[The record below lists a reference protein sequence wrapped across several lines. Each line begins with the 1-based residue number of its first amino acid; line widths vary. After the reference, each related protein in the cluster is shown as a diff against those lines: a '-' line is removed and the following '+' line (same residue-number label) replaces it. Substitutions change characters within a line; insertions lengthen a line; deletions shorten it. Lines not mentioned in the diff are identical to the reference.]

1 MRLGFTT
8 WNFEEEIISG
18 QKDVMALMDDAKAM
32 GFACIEFMGYHLASI
47 DSAYLQTVKAR
58 AQGLGLTI
66 SAIDVRNMNFG
77 GRWFEFRTDVA
88 MIKFWILAAAML
100 GCPVIGVFLGR
111 FDAAE
116 ARRKQIETDIQGFRE
131 CLAFAESY
139 GVKLGIEN
147 HRIYIANK
155 DADPDEQE
163 LEDLL
168 YIVRTIGS
176 PSLGAIPDSDNFFR
190 RGFADLTS
198 EERERNYSHFA
209 QLMKHAVHAHI
220 KIKGRGADAGA
231 LHCDL
236 NRLARIL
243 VDSNYDGDVSLEFM
257 KPLKADKRE
266 ALESN
271 LQVFQAALSAAG
283 ARVE

>member
-18 QKDVMALMDDAKAM
+18 QTDVMALMDDAKAM
-32 GFACIEFMGYHLASI
+32 GFACVEFMGYHLASV
-47 DSAYLQTVKAR
+47 DPAYLQTVKAKAR
-58 AQGLGLTI
+58 DLGLGI

-88 MIKFWILAAAML
+88 MIKFWTLAAATL
-100 GCPVIGVFLGR
+100 GCPVVGVFLGR
-111 FDAAE
+111 FDTPE
-116 ARRKQIETDIQGFRE
+116 ARRKQIETDVQGFRE
-131 CLAFAESY
+131 CLAFAGSY
-139 GVKLGIEN
+139 GIRLGIEN

-168 YIVRTIGS
+168 HILQTIGS
-176 PSLGAIPDSDNFFR
+176 PWLGAIPDSDNFFR
-190 RGFADLTS
+190 RGFADLS
-198 EERERNYSHFA
+198 AEERERNYSHFA

-220 KIKGRGADAGA
+220 KIKGRGADAGIR
-231 LHCDL
+231 HCDL
-236 NRLARIL
+236 NRLGRIL
-243 VDSNYDGDVSLEFM
+243 LDSGYDGDVSFEFM
-257 KPLKADKRE
+257 KPLQVDKRE

-271 LQVFQAALSAAG
+271 RQALQAALSAAS
-283 ARVE
+283 AK